1 MTAQVHPYNKGK
13 VFKIYLPCLLQGSE
27 MTHELKILRIPKT
40 STEVVSQQY
49 DHEFVRAEVL
59 SDSPPT

>member
-1 MTAQVHPYNKGK
+1 
-13 VFKIYLPCLLQGSE
+13 
-27 MTHELKILRIPKT
+27 MTHELKILHIPKT